1 MMNLLRIELPPR
13 SYDYGLLILRLAFG
27 FCMIYGHGFG
37 KLTRLFGSEEIR
49 FADPFGLG
57 PAFSLALAAFAEFLC
72 SLLVMMGL
80 FTRAAVIPLIITMTT
95 AFFTAHLHD
104 EFGQQEK
111 VILFGFAFLA
121 LFFTGPGR
129 FSLDASL
136 QKNKS
141 VTY

>member
-1 MMNLLRIELPPR
+1 MNLLRIELPSR
-13 SYDYGLLILRLAFG
+13 FYDYGLLILRLAFG

-37 KLTRLFGSEEIR
+37 KLTRLFGAEEIR

-57 PAFSLALAAFAEFLC
+57 PAFSLALAVFAEFLC
-72 SLLVMMGL
+72 SLLVMVGL
-80 FTRAAVIPLIITMTT
+80 FTRAAVIPLIITMIT
-95 AFFTAHLHD
+95 AFFTAHFHD

-111 VILFGFAFLA
+111 AILFGFAFLA

-129 FSLDASL
+129 LSLDATL